1 MTARI
6 ASFSGMYGAAA
17 RALVPAAAA
26 LLLGGCF
33 ATTKHVRTMEEDL
46 TRRKAWTDER
56 LGELS
61 TEISQLRAEND
72 ALRLRMDDLADRQN
86 ALGGEVSG
94 RLSTLEETDARVSDE
109 ARRAA
114 ARAAEL
120 GVKRETDREELLQR
134 MNVILDEVVQENKK
148 LRERISSLE
157 ASVSASGGGEGHT
170 VQPGDTLAS
179 IAARYG
185 TTAQAIAEANGIA
198 DPNQISVGQVLVIP
212 GR

>member
-6 ASFSGMYGAAA
+6 TSLSRRYGAAA

-33 ATTKHVRTMEEDL
+33 ATSKHVRTIEEDV
-46 TRRKAWTDER
+46 TRRKAWTDEK
-56 LGELS
+56 LAELS

-94 RLSTLEETDARVSDE
+94 RLSTLEETDVRVSDE

-114 ARAAEL
+114 DRAAEL
-120 GVKRETDREELLQR
+120 NAKREQDREELLQR
-134 MNVILDEVVQENKK
+134 MNVILDEVVQENKQ
-148 LRERISSLE
+148 LRERISSVE
-157 ASVSASGGGEGHT
+157 SSVAATGGGEGHT

-185 TTAQAIAEANGIA
+185 TTAQAIADANGIA
-198 DPNQISVGQVLVIP
+198 NPNQIAVGQVLVIP

>member
-1 MTARI
+1 MTAGRT
-6 ASFSGMYGAAA
+6 SFSGTCRSAA
-17 RALVPAAAA
+17 RALVPAAAV
-26 LLLGGCF
+26 LLLSGCF
-33 ATTKHVRTMEEDL
+33 ATTKHVRTLEDDV
-46 TRRKAWTDER
+46 TRRKAWTDEK

-94 RLSTLEETDARVSDE
+94 RLSTLEETDVRVSDE

-114 ARAAEL
+114 ARAAE
-120 GVKRETDREELLQR
+120 VSARRETDREELLQR
-134 MNVILDEVVQENKK
+134 MNVILDEVVQENKQ
-148 LRERISSLE
+148 LRDRIASLE
-157 ASVSASGGGEGHT
+157 SSVAAGAGGDGHT
-170 VQPGDTLAS
+170 VQSGDTLAS

-185 TTAQAIAEANGIA
+185 TTAQAIADANGLS
-198 DPNQISVGQVLVIP
+198 DPNQIRVGQVLVIP